1 MEEIF
6 VNEYIDMENTN
17 TPVEITNTE
26 NTDFEQILN
35 NISDEFIQEDGLN
48 MNNNW
53 YCLPYILSESVLSS
67 QKDIESVTSTEL
79 DGTIFINVKYK
90 PYFIKNNSSAFDNET
105 CEYCINEDV
114 FDTVSYTVPKDKEY
128 ICKMIIQKGINVMDT
143 DFIKQYILS

>member
-67 QKDIESVTSTEL
+67 QKDIENVTSTEL

>member
-17 TPVEITNTE
+17 TPVEIANAE

-53 YCLPYILSESVLSS
+53 YCLPYILSESILSS
-67 QKDIESVTSTEL
+67 QKGIESVTSTEL

-105 CEYCINEDV
+105 CEYCINEDA

-128 ICKMIIQKGINVMDT
+128 ICKMIIQKGIDVMDT

>member
-67 QKDIESVTSTEL
+67 QKDIENVTSTEL

-105 CEYCINEDV
+105 CEYCINEDI

>member
-6 VNEYIDMENTN
+6 VNEYVDMENTN
-17 TPVEITNTE
+17 APVETTNAE
-26 NTDFEQILN
+26 NTDFEQTLN

-67 QKDIESVTSTEL
+67 QKDIENVTSTEL

>member
-6 VNEYIDMENTN
+6 TNEYTDMENTN
-17 TPVEITNTE
+17 TPIESTNAE
-26 NTDFEQILN
+26 NTDFEQVLD
-35 NISDEFIQEDGLN
+35 NISDEFIQEGGLN

-53 YCLPYILSESVLSS
+53 YCLPYILSESILSS

-90 PYFIKNNSSAFDNET
+90 PYFIKNNSSAFDNEK

-128 ICKMIIQKGINVMDT
+128 ICRMIIQKGINVMDT